1 MRYQKDGIVYDEP
14 QLREKLL
21 DMGYNDFDFEE
32 KTEELGYMPAGE
44 LEASSVL
51 VKEEVLLEDALNEG
65 FFQWVGMKL
74 ASWAIGVIPEKELNK
89 AWDKLVSKIPE
100 NEDREKVKKL
110 NPSRK
115 EKVNML
121 RAAIRKAYDENK
133 SYKKIVE
140 QAAKDFKEKAKE
152 LSKKEKTLSEDRHSD
167 YSETQAKGGFISS
180 IFNILLSFVFMIIF
194 PNLFFSYFFLVVSTA
209 SAIYNANKMNKS

>member
-32 KTEELGYMPAGE
+32 KVEELGYKPVGEMTAQTMP
-44 LEASSVL
+44 VN
-51 VKEEVLLEDALNEG
+51 EEVLNEG

-74 ASWAIGVIPEKELNK
+74 ASWAIGVVPEKELNK
-89 AWDKLVSKIPE
+89 SWDKLVAKMPKE
-100 NEDREKVKKL
+100 GQEKAREL

-115 EKVNML
+115 EKVNIL

-152 LSKKEKTLSEDRHSD
+152 LSKKEKTLSEDHYSD
-167 YSETQAKGGFISS
+167 EKAKVSFIMSIGNILASLLAMIIVPNILVPFIFLIISS
-180 IFNILLSFVFMIIF
+180 
-194 PNLFFSYFFLVVSTA
+194 A
-209 SAIYNANKMNKS
+209 SAIYNAGKMNKS